1 MAHPDPAETSPLLA
15 EPSGTAG
22 AQNEAFWG
30 PLKYFAYYRL
40 IVAGIFLGASVFT
53 QDWLQVGAQ
62 DPRLFFWA
70 SAAYL
75 IAAIVH
81 LVTLVQWR
89 RAFDLQLTTQ
99 VIADIFFLTLL
110 VFASGG
116 GKSGISMLLLVV
128 LAGAG
133 LVGQGRM
140 VVFYAAVATLFL
152 LLEQSYRVL
161 AYHGAVEDFLR
172 TGLTGIG
179 FFGSAITAR
188 LLARRV
194 VANEALA
201 RKRGIDL
208 ADQLRINEQVI
219 RDMQDGVLV
228 IDAAGRVRQSNPQ
241 ASQLLG
247 LAIPISAAGPAGAVS
262 GLRGEPAGAVS
273 PAPTLAACSPALA
286 REFLVRRIRGIESET
301 VLQAPHSAR
310 TLRVRFLPPGE
321 GGNALIYL
329 EDVGR
334 QQQKAQQMKLAAL
347 GRLTAN
353 MAHEIRNP
361 LAAIS
366 HAAELLAE
374 EPPSK
379 GSERLTRIIGDN
391 TQRLNRLV
399 AETMELG
406 RRDRVSPELVDMASF
421 IRQQVEE
428 LALQD
433 ARSAARI
440 KIELPEKFSLCF
452 DRGHLHRV
460 LANLLSNALRHASA
474 APGAVRILGEQ
485 GKFAKRSSL
494 HIIDDGPGIDE
505 TARSQ
510 VFEPFYTT
518 SVAGTGLGLYIARE
532 LCEANGARLS
542 LLENAPGAHFC
553 LSCASTCQS

>member
-1 MAHPDPAETSPLLA
+1 MANPDAIFPS
-15 EPSGTAG
+15 SGTAD
-22 AQNEAFWG
+22 AQNESFWG

-62 DPRLFFWA
+62 NPRLFFWV

-75 IAAIVH
+75 IAAIIH
-81 LVTLVQWR
+81 LVTLVHWR
-89 RAFDLQLTTQ
+89 HAFDLQLTTQ
-99 VIADIFFLTLL
+99 VISDIFFLSLL

-140 VVFYAAVATLFL
+140 VVFYAAVATMFL

-194 VANEALA
+194 IANEALA

-208 ADQLRINEQVI
+208 ADQVRINEQVI

-241 ASQLLG
+241 AAQLLG
-247 LAIPISAAGPAGAVS
+247 LAVAREQNPAEAVQ
-262 GLRGEPAGAVS
+262 
-273 PAPTLAACSPALA
+273 PAPTLASCSPVLA

-301 VLQAPHSAR
+301 VIQAPHSGR
-310 TLRVRFLPPGE
+310 TLRVRFLPPGA

-379 GSERLTRIIGDN
+379 GAERLTRIIGDN

-406 RRDRVSPELVDMASF
+406 RRDRVSPELIDMASSLH
-421 IRQQVEE
+421 QQLEE

-433 ARSAARI
+433 VTSAARI
-440 KIELPEKFSLCF
+440 KVELPEKFSLCF
-452 DRGHLHRV
+452 DRGHLYRV
-460 LANLLSNALRHASA
+460 IANLLSNALRHASN

-485 GKFAKRSSL
+485 VKFANRFSL

-510 VFEPFYTT
+510 VFEPFFTT
-518 SVAGTGLGLYIARE
+518 SVAGTGLGLYMARE

-553 LSCASTCQS
+553 ISCASTCPSQIPKPIQT